1 MQFNVFSQKT
11 HSLPNTIV
19 QQQNSSH
26 MYSLNFTTRI
36 AKPSLHHHEQQGA
49 GGADD
54 SEEPAEEETG
64 AVFLK
69 PILMHAEYQHTGNKE
84 QSQKEGKHRGGEQG

>member
-1 MQFNVFSQKT
+1 MTRWGQ
-11 HSLPNTIV
+11 L
-19 QQQNSSH
+19 QNASDSSTARMTYH
-26 MYSLNFTTRI
+26 NCGREKPI
-36 AKPSLHHHEQQGA
+36 PSLHYHEQQGA

-54 SEEPAEEETG
+54 GEEPAEEETG

-69 PILMHAEYQHTGNKE
+69 PILMHAEYQHAGNKE